1 MSAEYDCRREWQESG
16 LKTRKGYGWA
26 FPLLLFVFLLAISCQ
41 AGHEKAE
48 SSVVQQRERQ
58 DEPQH
63 ARGEIELGTWQ
74 DLTNHKWDEGKIKDW
89 LKPFYKAGIT
99 NFYICS
105 SPEMLSRF
113 AKVSHSFDGMKIHA
127 WIFALNACNDA
138 DALAHRE
145 WFEVNRIGQNS
156 LDNPP
161 YVKIYKWLSPAV
173 PEARQWVKD
182 KAARYAAID
191 GLQSVHLDFIRFND
205 LFLGRWSQQKV
216 FHIDQTT
223 YEAKYDFGYH
233 PKAIAAFKAK
243 FGYSPLD
250 LSAPWMSPEWNQFR
264 MDEITSLVNEIVE
277 ETHAKGKEV
286 SAAVFPFPER
296 ARMMVLQNWPAWNVD
311 AVCAMNYHTMYL
323 EKPSWHAFSVE
334 SGLQETH
341 HRNKYIAGIFIHNIG
356 GQEIYNI
363 SKMSVDA
370 GADGINFFS
379 ANLLKKADKLDYV
392 KKLHDELK

>member
-1 MSAEYDCRREWQESG
+1 MPNVTSDKGFYDSMKRIELGRASVII
-16 LKTRKGYGWA
+16 A
-26 FPLLLFVFLLAISCQ
+26 LLFLLTLSCKP
-41 AGHEKAE
+41 KAE
-48 SSVVQQRERQ
+48 SEINSVANQLETQQTQQVDRC
-58 DEPQH
+58 
-63 ARGEIELGTWQ
+63 EIELGVWQ
-74 DLTNHKWDEGKIKDW
+74 DLTDHMYSVEKIKDW
-89 LKPFYKAGIT
+89 LKPFYQAGIT

-105 SPEMLSRF
+105 SPEMITRFVKASR
-113 AKVSHSFDGMKIHA
+113 SFDGMKIHA
-127 WIFALNACNDA
+127 WIFALNACNDP

-145 WFEVNRIGQNS
+145 WFEINRIGQNS

-182 KAARYAAID
+182 KAAKYAAID
-191 GLQSVHLDFIRFND
+191 GLESVHLDFIRFND

-223 YEAKYDFGYH
+223 YEARYDFGYH

-264 MDEITSLVNEIVE
+264 MDEVTSLVNEIVE
-277 ETHAKGKEV
+277 ETHSRGKEV

-311 AVCAMNYHTMYL
+311 AVCAMNYHTVYL
-323 EKPSWHAFSVE
+323 EKPQWHQFSVE

-341 HRNKYIAGIFIHNIG
+341 HLNKYIAGIFIHNING
-356 GQEIYNI
+356 EEIYNI
-363 SKMSVDA
+363 AKLSIDA

-379 ANLLKKADKLDYV
+379 ANPLKKGDKLKYI
-392 KKLHDELK
+392 KKIKKELCK

>member
-1 MSAEYDCRREWQESG
+1 MVKESIMTRGFSVISFLVILAMVLLTSCSSGSDQTESNLVEYSSG
-16 LKTRKGYGWA
+16 D
-26 FPLLLFVFLLAISCQ
+26 
-41 AGHEKAE
+41 E
-48 SSVVQQRERQ
+48 QQV
-58 DEPQH
+58 P
-63 ARGEIELGTWQ
+63 RGEIELGVWQ
-74 DLTNHKWDEGKIKDW
+74 DLTDRTYSVDKIKDW
-89 LKPFYKAGIT
+89 MEPFCKAGIT

-105 SPEMLSRF
+105 SPEMITRF
-113 AKVSHSFDGMKIHA
+113 VKAAESFDGVKIHA
-127 WIFALNACNDA
+127 WIFALNACNDP

-145 WFEVNRIGQNS
+145 WFEVNRLGENS

-182 KAARYAAID
+182 KAAKYAAID
-191 GLQSVHLDFIRFND
+191 GLESVHLDFIRFND
-205 LFLGRWSQQKV
+205 LFLGRWSQEKV

-233 PKAIAAFKAK
+233 PKAIEAFKAK

-264 MDEITSLVNEIVE
+264 MDEVTSLVNEISKA
-277 ETHAKGKEV
+277 THDQGKKIT
-286 SAAVFPFPER
+286 AAVFPFPER

-323 EKPSWHAFSVE
+323 EQPEWHRFSIE

-341 HRNKYIAGIFIHNIG
+341 HRNKYVAGIFIHNIDG
-356 GQEIYNI
+356 DEIYRI
-363 SKMSVDA
+363 AKMSIEA

-379 ANLLKKADKLDYV
+379 ADPLKKGDKLKYV
-392 KKLHDELK
+392 KKIKTELCDN